1 MKFSRTT
8 YSVLGFLVPL
18 VLFLSLGYIAIE
30 YSWIYAL
37 LGGGMAFLFQAYR
50 LLMQVPRISAFVGFK
65 VQKGAEVVA
74 HSEKTAHFFS
84 GVTVFYFILISPFVA
99 VVLYS
104 IWALYLSKLF

>member
-8 YSVLGFLVPL
+8 YTVLGFLVPL
-18 VLFLSLGYIAIE
+18 ILFLSLGYIAIE

-37 LGGGMAFLFQAYR
+37 LGAGMAFLFQAYR
-50 LLMQVPRISAFVGFK
+50 LLMQVPWVRYFVGLK
-65 VQKGAEVVA
+65 VQEGSEMVA